1 MLPWKHK
8 NSEVDYFFAQFMNKY
23 SMLTAPQNWCTYTL
37 TVCLLTV
44 HEWAL
49 RFACDNSLSAK
60 ARNAWII
67 LCFVSRLRTR
77 MFCPLIRSL
86 NTTKAMWH
94 IVNFINKNMS
104 SARSRRIERAYVD
117 LDVEKKIK
125 HAPRFSFTSK
135 TLRPNNTTGI
145 DGKVER
151 LPWTL

>member
-1 MLPWKHK
+1 
-8 NSEVDYFFAQFMNKY
+8 
-23 SMLTAPQNWCTYTL
+23 
-37 TVCLLTV
+37 
-44 HEWAL
+44 
-49 RFACDNSLSAK
+49 
-60 ARNAWII
+60 
-67 LCFVSRLRTR
+67 

-117 LDVEKKIK
+117 LYVENKIK
-125 HAPRFSFTSK
+125 HAPRFSFTNK
-135 TLRPNNTTGI
+135 ILRPNKTTGI